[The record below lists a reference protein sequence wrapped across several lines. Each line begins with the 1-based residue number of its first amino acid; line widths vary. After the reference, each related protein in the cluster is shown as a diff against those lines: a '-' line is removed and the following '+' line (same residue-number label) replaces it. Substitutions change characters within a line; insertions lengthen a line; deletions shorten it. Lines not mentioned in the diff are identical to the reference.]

1 MKSSFRL
8 VTVRG
13 IPIMINYSWFAIF
26 GLITLTLAHY
36 VFPEFYPDWT
46 TLAYWIVG
54 LLTSLLFFA
63 SLLLHELAHSMLAIR
78 KGIVVRD
85 ITLFIFG
92 GAARISREADNPGTE
107 FLMAIV
113 GPLSSVAL
121 AGIFALLW
129 LLGRNT
135 SEPLT
140 AVGMYLCWI
149 NLALAAFNMLPGFPL
164 DGGRVMRS
172 IVWWRSRNYRR
183 STRIAT
189 LTGQAVGC
197 MLVLG
202 GAVMGA
208 MVYWFSGLWLTF
220 LGVFLFI
227 AAWVSMRQAI
237 LRDGIKG
244 LTARD
249 LMTSDC
255 RTVPAEMSL
264 EDLGNGYLL
273 PGGPR
278 CALIGGRDGL
288 AGVITINDLKDVPQR
303 RWSTTSAAE
312 VMAPVEKMVVVRPED
327 DGLTVL
333 EKIGEGRAEILLVES
348 GGSILGII
356 DRYHLQGISR
366 ARWDS
371 ST

>member
-1 MKSSFRL
+1 
-8 VTVRG
+8 
-13 IPIMINYSWFAIF
+13 MINYSWFAIF
-26 GLITLTLAHY
+26 ILITLTLAQY
-36 VFPEFYPDWT
+36 VFPEFYPEWT
-46 TLAYWIVG
+46 APAYWIIG
-54 LLTSLLFFA
+54 LFTSLLFFA
-63 SLLLHELAHSMLAIR
+63 SLLIHELAHSMMAIR

-92 GAARISREADNPGTE
+92 GASRISREANSPGAE

-121 AGIFALLW
+121 AGFFAILW

-183 STRIAT
+183 ATRVAT
-189 LTGQAVGC
+189 LTGQAVGG

-202 GAVMGA
+202 GVTMAVL
-208 MVYWFSGLWLTF
+208 VYWFSGLWLAF
-220 LGVFLFI
+220 LGVFLYI

-237 LRDGIKG
+237 LRDGLKG

-249 LMTSDC
+249 LMTMGC
-255 RTVPAEMSL
+255 RAVPSEMRL
-264 EDLGNGYLL
+264 ETLGNEYLL

-278 CALIGGRDGL
+278 CALISGRDGL
-288 AGVITINDLKDVPQR
+288 AGVITVNDLKDVPRR
-303 RWSTTSAAE
+303 RWQTTSAGE
-312 VMAPVEKMVVVRPED
+312 VMTPAEKIGVVQPED
-327 DGLTVL
+327 DGLVVL
-333 EKIGEGRAEILLVES
+333 EKMGEGRTDILLVES
-348 GGSILGII
+348 GGSVLGII
-356 DRYHLQGISR
+356 DRYNLQGISR